1 MARRVTNIIKNY
13 KTGELFS
20 ESGFKSYI
28 MRVYGWTARQY
39 KSERQKV
46 QNRLR
51 NYETLTG
58 QKAPLNASEYL
69 IQKYKTNKRYG
80 QDSQLI
86 KEIDAISSASTK
98 EFKKTRQRA
107 QEKEKQIIRSA
118 NATGKEPRRR
128 SQQPGNVT
136 EKAYVQK
143 LKVRWAGVMK
153 KKPESPVAGFFED
166 YDTYKM
172 TLKQLVEE
180 LEKYGESLNTRRAG
194 AGYGAGGT
202 KNAIHYE

>member
-58 QKAPLNASEYL
+58 QKTPLNASEYL

-80 QDSQLI
+80 KDSQLI
-86 KEIDAISSASTK
+86 KEIDAISSASTA

-143 LKVRWAGVMK
+143 LKERWSGVMK
-153 KKPESPVAGFFED
+153 KKPESPVAGFFES

-172 TLKQLVEE
+172 NLSQLVAE
-180 LEKYGESLNTRRAG
+180 LEKYGESLNMRHAN
-194 AGYGAGGT
+194 APKGAGGT
-202 KNAIHYE
+202 KRAISYE

>member
-1 MARRVTNIIKNY
+1 MARRITNIVKNY

-58 QKAPLNASEYL
+58 QKPPLNASEYL
-69 IQKYKTNKRYG
+69 IQKYKTNKRFG
-80 QDSQLI
+80 KDSQLI
-86 KEIDAISSASTK
+86 KEIDAISSASTT

-107 QEKEKQIIRSA
+107 QEKEKQIIKRA
-118 NATGKEPRRR
+118 NATGKEQRRR

-143 LKVRWAGVMK
+143 LKDRWAGVMK
-153 KKPESPVAGFFED
+153 KKPESPVAGFFES

-172 TLKQLVEE
+172 NLSQLVAE

-194 AGYGAGGT
+194 AGYGSGGA
-202 KNAIHYE
+202 KKAIHYE

>member
-1 MARRVTNIIKNY
+1 MARRATNIIKNY

-80 QDSQLI
+80 KDSQLI

-107 QEKEKQIIRSA
+107 QEKEKQIIKGA

-143 LKVRWAGVMK
+143 LKDRWAGVMK
-153 KKPESPVAGFFED
+153 KKPESPVAGFFES

-172 TLKQLVEE
+172 NLSQLVAE
-180 LEKYGESLNTRRAG
+180 LEKYGESLNMRHAN
-194 AGYGAGGT
+194 APKGAGGT
-202 KNAIHYE
+202 KSAISYE

>member
-1 MARRVTNIIKNY
+1 MARRITNIVKNY

-58 QKAPLNASEYL
+58 QKSPLNASEYL

-80 QDSQLI
+80 KDSQLI
-86 KEIDAISSASTK
+86 KEIDAISSASTT

-107 QEKEKQIIRSA
+107 QEKEKQIIKRA

-143 LKVRWAGVMK
+143 LKDRWAGVMK
-153 KKPESPVAGFFED
+153 KKPESPVAGFFES

-172 TLKQLVEE
+172 NLSQLVAE

>member
-1 MARRVTNIIKNY
+1 MARRITNIVKNY

-39 KSERQKV
+39 KNERQKV
-46 QNRLR
+46 QNKLR

-58 QKAPLNASEYL
+58 KKPPINASEYL

-80 QDSQLI
+80 KDSQLI
-86 KEIDAISSASTK
+86 KEIDAISSASTT

-107 QEKEKQIIRSA
+107 QEKEKQIIKRA

-143 LKVRWAGVMK
+143 LKDRWAGVMK
-153 KKPESPVAGFFED
+153 KKPESPVAGFFES

-172 TLKQLVEE
+172 NLSQLVAE

-194 AGYGAGGT
+194 AGYGSGGA
-202 KNAIHYE
+202 KRAIHYE

>member
-1 MARRVTNIIKNY
+1 MARRITNIVKNY

-58 QKAPLNASEYL
+58 QKSPLNASEYL

-80 QDSQLI
+80 KDSQLI
-86 KEIDAISSASTK
+86 KEIDAISSASTT

-107 QEKEKQIIRSA
+107 QEKEKQIIKRA

-143 LKVRWAGVMK
+143 LKDRWAGVMK
-153 KKPESPVAGFFED
+153 KKPESPVAGFFES

-172 TLKQLVEE
+172 NLSQLVAE

-194 AGYGAGGT
+194 AGYGSGGA
-202 KNAIHYE
+202 KRAIHYE

>member
-1 MARRVTNIIKNY
+1 MARRITNIVKNY

-39 KSERQKV
+39 KNERQKV

-58 QKAPLNASEYL
+58 QKSPLNASEYL

-80 QDSQLI
+80 KDSQLI
-86 KEIDAISSASTK
+86 KEIDAISSASTT

-107 QEKEKQIIRSA
+107 QEKEKQIIKRT

-143 LKVRWAGVMK
+143 LKYRWAGVMK
-153 KKPESPVAGFFED
+153 KKPESPVAGFFES

-172 TLKQLVEE
+172 NLSQLVAE

-194 AGYGAGGT
+194 AGYGSGGA
-202 KNAIHYE
+202 KRAIHYE